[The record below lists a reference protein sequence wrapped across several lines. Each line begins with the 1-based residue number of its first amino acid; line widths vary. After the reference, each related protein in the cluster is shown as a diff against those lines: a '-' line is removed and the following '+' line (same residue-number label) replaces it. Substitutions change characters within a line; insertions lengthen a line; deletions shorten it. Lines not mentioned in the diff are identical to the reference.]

1 MVNALKLQSLC
12 YHEIRARFGLS
23 SNLALQVCRGVA
35 GSRKVAK
42 QKHRPVKAV
51 KTGFVTYDARIFSFR
66 EKDRTARRSRAS
78 TVSLTTV
85 DGRERFGLA

>member
-12 YHEIRARFGLS
+12 YHEIRTRFGLS

-51 KTGFVTYDARIFSFR
+51 KSDFL
-66 EKDRTARRSRAS
+66 
-78 TVSLTTV
+78 VS
-85 DGRERFGLA
+85 GKRP